1 MNVKNLFK
9 TIGVTILSGILLT
22 GCTSPKG
29 SATESGNA
37 STEQPVSVSV
47 VVGAHSNANVISP
60 NAQEIGEQLY
70 QCAYTYGTVSLIR
83 ADGKPEEFM
92 KAKIQEPTTKGLS
105 ESKLKSI
112 AEGYQSEIFAAFQT
126 DGMAKVEEV
135 DTLEAIRLAANSL
148 KTITEGDKYLVI
160 ADTGLST
167 TGYVNFCA
175 DDLFNTPTEDIA
187 QALEDE
193 KAIPDLEGVHVTWLY
208 AGQVAEPQQTLS
220 EVQKDKLIEIWSA
233 ILEKAGAASIDFRP
247 DSASSTPYTDLPN
260 VSTVNAD
267 DRNIDVTP
275 LTKMILDSES
285 VSFVGDQAVFVDEA
299 QAKQAISGVAQT
311 LRAPPVNEVYVAG
324 CTASLPGKEDFC
336 QNLSEDRAQAVVDV
350 LKELGVPEEQMTAVG
365 MGNQAPWHLEDLDA
379 AGKQIESIAQQN
391 RCVVVLDSQDQ
402 EYANA
407 VRSYLHLS

>member
-1 MNVKNLFK
+1 
-9 TIGVTILSGILLT
+9 
-22 GCTSPKG
+22 
-29 SATESGNA
+29 
-37 STEQPVSVSV
+37 
-47 VVGAHSNANVISP
+47 
-60 NAQEIGEQLY
+60 
-70 QCAYTYGTVSLIR
+70 
-83 ADGKPEEFM
+83 
-92 KAKIQEPTTKGLS
+92 
-105 ESKLKSI
+105 
-112 AEGYQSEIFAAFQT
+112 
-126 DGMAKVEEV
+126 MAKVEEV

-267 DRNIDVTP
+267 DRDIHITP
-275 LTKMILDSES
+275 LPKMILDSES
-285 VSFVGDQAVFVDEA
+285 VSFVGDQAVFEDEN

-311 LRAPPVNEVYVAG
+311 LLAHPDNQVYVVG
-324 CTASLPGKEDFC
+324 CTASLPGKEAFC
-336 QNLSEDRAQAVVDV
+336 HNLSEDRAQAVVDV

-391 RCVVVLDSQDQ
+391 RCVVVLDSQDP